1 MSAMPSKILL
11 FNRGFFV
18 QNLRSVGWIGI
29 VNFLLW
35 FAAIPLQL
43 LMAYSQQKDGAV
55 FPEWK
60 SLYSIS
66 VPFQTMIV
74 FTLPVLLAT
83 LLFRYMQGK
92 QSSDFM
98 HSLPVRR
105 TELFCQQAVFGVML
119 IVIPIVLISLLTV
132 VCRYG
137 LSLSMPLS
145 IGDII
150 RWTWETVI
158 MELFVFAAS
167 VFVGMMT
174 GMSTLQVVFTY
185 ILFLFP
191 AGITILLLTNTSFL
205 LVGFP
210 ADYYLSKNLEEIVPF
225 YRYLNFEAEPLTAG
239 ESLVYLLLIM
249 LFLIFAIWL
258 YQKRHS
264 EAATQA
270 LAFPVLRPIFKYG
283 VAFCTMLVGGFYF
296 GAMQNQFSWI
306 VFGYVTFSFIGFFVA
321 EMIIE
326 KTWRVFHKWKG
337 YAYFAAAMVVI
348 GILVHLDIT
357 GYEKRLPA
365 LEDIRQVYF
374 GSSVYDFVEN
384 GQRSYVPFEQ
394 ENQFLKEKEN
404 IRAVYAFHQQLV
416 KDQPRPFPFEPYR
429 QVESQRQVVIGYV
442 FKDGKRMI
450 RKYSVPFEPYLSYY
464 QPILESK
471 EYKKNYYLLL
481 RDQGYSPIRQVAF
494 RTPETGEKTLMII
507 EPQQIDSFIE
517 ALKADLME
525 EPASAMVDSGKV
537 WQGDIELLQSD
548 GDTIHLMWKKTYTHV
563 EKWLKDHHLLE
574 KARGSAE

>member
-1 MSAMPSKILL
+1 MPSKILS
-11 FNRGFFV
+11 FNRGLFV

-29 VNFLLW
+29 VHFLLW

-43 LMAYSQQKDGAV
+43 LMAYSQKEDGGIY
-55 FPEWK
+55 PEWE

-66 VPFQTMIV
+66 ASFQTMIV
-74 FTLPVLLAT
+74 FTLPVLLAA

-92 QSSDFM
+92 RSSDFI
-98 HSLPVRR
+98 HSLPLQR

-119 IVIPIVLISLLTV
+119 IVFPIVLISLLTI

-137 LSLSMPLS
+137 LSPSVTLT

-150 RWTWETVI
+150 RWTWETAI

-174 GMSTLQVVFTY
+174 GMSTLQIVLTY

-191 AGITILLLTNTSFL
+191 AGITYLLLTNTSFL
-205 LVGFP
+205 LVGFSV
-210 ADYYLSKNLEEIVPF
+210 DYYLSKNLEAIVPF
-225 YRYLNFEAEPLTAG
+225 IRYLNLEVESLTAG
-239 ESLVYLLLIM
+239 ELLVYLLLII
-249 LFLIFAIWL
+249 LFLILAIWL

-270 LAFPVLRPIFKYG
+270 LAFPVFRPIFKYG
-283 VAFCTMLVGGFYF
+283 VAFCTMLFGGFYF
-296 GAMQNQFSWI
+296 GATQNQFSWI
-306 VFGYVTFSFIGFFVA
+306 LFGYVTFSFIGFFIA
-321 EMIIE
+321 EMVIE

-337 YAYFAAAMVVI
+337 YVYFAATMVVI
-348 GILVHLDIT
+348 GILIHLDIT

-384 GQRSYVPFEQ
+384 GKRSYVPFAQ

-416 KDQPRPFPFEPYR
+416 KDQPRPSRFTG
-429 QVESQRQVVIGYV
+429 QRQVAIGYV
-442 FKDGKRMI
+442 LKDGKRMI
-450 RKYSVPFEPYLSYY
+450 REYSVPIESYLSYY

-494 RTPETGEKTLMII
+494 YRPETGEKTLTII
-507 EPQQIDSFIE
+507 EPQQIDSFVE

-525 EPASAMVDSGKV
+525 EPARAMLDSSYV

-548 GDTIHLMWKKTYTHV
+548 GDTIPLAWKKTYTHV
-563 EKWLKDHHLLE
+563 EKWLKDHQLLE
-574 KARGSAE
+574 KARGNAE

>member
-1 MSAMPSKILL
+1 MRSKILS
-11 FNRGFFV
+11 FNRGLLV
-18 QNLRSVGWIGI
+18 QNLRSVSWIGI
-29 VNFLLW
+29 VHFLLW

-43 LMAYSQQKDGAV
+43 LMAYSQQKDGG
-55 FPEWK
+55 FNPEWE
-60 SLYSIS
+60 SLYNIS
-66 VPFQTMIV
+66 ASFQTMIV

-98 HSLPVRR
+98 HSLPVQRA
-105 TELFCQQAVFGVML
+105 ELFCQQAVFGVGL
-119 IVIPIVLISLLTV
+119 VVLPIALVSLLTI

-137 LSLSMPLS
+137 LSFSVPLTA
-145 IGDII
+145 GDII
-150 RWTWETVI
+150 RWTWETAI

-191 AGITILLLTNTSFL
+191 AGITVLLLTNTSFL

-210 ADYYLSKNLEEIVPF
+210 ADYYLSKNLEKIVPF
-225 YRYLNFEAEPLTAG
+225 FRYLQLEAEPLTAG
-239 ESLVYLLLIM
+239 ELLAYLLLIM
-249 LFLIFAIWL
+249 LFLILAIWL

-270 LAFPVLRPIFKYG
+270 LAFSVLRPIFKYG
-283 VAFCTMLVGGFYF
+283 VAFCAMLLGGFYF
-296 GAMQNQFSWI
+296 GVTQNQFSWI
-306 VFGYVTFSFIGFFVA
+306 VFGYITFSWIGFFIA

-326 KTWRVFHKWKG
+326 KTWRVFYKWKG
-337 YAYFAAAMVVI
+337 YVYFAAAMVTI

-374 GSSVYDFVEN
+374 GGSVYDFAEN
-384 GQRSYVPFEQ
+384 GKRSYVPFEQ

-416 KDQPRPFPFEPYR
+416 NDQPKPSPFTE
-429 QVESQRQVVIGYV
+429 QRQVVIGYV
-442 FKDGKRMI
+442 LKDGKRMI
-450 RKYSVPFEPYLSYY
+450 RQYHVPSDQYFSYY
-464 QPILESK
+464 KPILESK

-494 RTPETGEKTLMII
+494 HSPETGEKTLTII
-507 EPQQIDSFIE
+507 EPKQIDLFIE
-517 ALKADLME
+517 ALKTDLME
-525 EPASAMVDSGKV
+525 EPASSMLDDNV
-537 WQGDIELLQSD
+537 WEGDIELLQSD
-548 GDTIHLMWKKTYTHV
+548 GDIIRLEWKKTYTHV
-563 EKWLKDHHLLE
+563 EKWLKDHHLFE
-574 KARGSAE
+574 KAQGNAE

>member
-1 MSAMPSKILL
+1 MPSKILS
-11 FNRGFFV
+11 FNRGLFV

-29 VNFLLW
+29 VHFLLW

-43 LMAYSQQKDGAV
+43 LMAYSQQKDGGIY
-55 FPEWK
+55 PEWE

-66 VPFQTMIV
+66 APFQSMIV
-74 FTLPVLLAT
+74 FTLPVLLAAF
-83 LLFRYMQGK
+83 LFRYMQGK
-92 QSSDFM
+92 PSSDFM
-98 HSLPVRR
+98 HSLPVQRA
-105 TELFCQQAVFGVML
+105 ELFCQQVVFGVML
-119 IVIPIVLISLLTV
+119 IVIPIVLVSLLTV

-137 LSLSMPLS
+137 LSLSVPLTIS
-145 IGDII
+145 DII
-150 RWTWETVI
+150 RWMWETAI
-158 MELFVFAAS
+158 MELFVFAAG

-191 AGITILLLTNTSFL
+191 AGITILLLANTSFL
-205 LVGFP
+205 LIGFP
-210 ADYYLSKNLEEIVPF
+210 AGYYLSKNLETIVPF
-225 YRYLNFEAEPLTAG
+225 FRYLNLEAEPLAAG
-239 ESLVYLLLIM
+239 ESLIYLLFIM
-249 LFLIFAIWL
+249 LFLILAIWL

-296 GAMQNQFSWI
+296 GVTQNQFSWI
-306 VFGYVTFSFIGFFVA
+306 VFGYVTFSFIGFFIA

-337 YAYFAAAMVVI
+337 YTYFAAAMVVI

-384 GQRSYVPFEQ
+384 GERSYVPFEQ

-416 KDQPRPFPFEPYR
+416 KDQPRSFPSEA
-429 QVESQRQVVIGYV
+429 QRQVVIGYV
-442 FKDGKRMI
+442 FKNGKRMI
-450 RKYSVPFEPYLSYY
+450 RQYGVPSEPYFSYY

-494 RTPETGEKTLMII
+494 RHPETSEKTLTII

-525 EPASAMVDSGKV
+525 EPASAMLDSGKV

-548 GDTIHLMWKKTYTHV
+548 GDTILLAWKETYTHV
-563 EKWLKDHHLLE
+563 EKWLKDHHLLA
-574 KARGSAE
+574 KARGNAE

>member
-1 MSAMPSKILL
+1 MPAMPSKILS
-11 FNRGFFV
+11 FNRGLFV

-29 VNFLLW
+29 VHFLLW

-43 LMAYSQQKDGAV
+43 LMAYSQQKDGGV
-55 FPEWK
+55 FIEWK
-60 SLYSIS
+60 NLYSIS
-66 VPFQTMIV
+66 AEFQTMIV
-74 FTLPVLLAT
+74 FTLPVLLAA

-98 HSLPVRR
+98 HSLPVQRA
-105 TELFCQQAVFGVML
+105 ELFCQQAVFGVML
-119 IVIPIVLISLLTV
+119 IVIPIVLISLLAI

-137 LSLSMPLS
+137 LSFSVPLA

-150 RWTWETVI
+150 RWTWETAI
-158 MELFVFAAS
+158 MELFVFAAA

-191 AGITILLLTNTSFL
+191 AGITMLLLTNTSYL

-210 ADYYLSKNLEEIVPF
+210 ADYYLSQNLEAIVPF
-225 YRYLNFEAEPLTAG
+225 FRYLKLEAEPLTAG
-239 ESLVYLLLIM
+239 ESLAYLLLIM
-249 LFLIFAIWL
+249 VFLILAIWL

-270 LAFPVLRPIFKYG
+270 LAFPALRPIFKYG

-296 GAMQNQFSWI
+296 GATQNQFSWI

-374 GSSVYDFVEN
+374 GGSVYDFVEN
-384 GQRSYVPFEQ
+384 GKRSYVPFEQ

-416 KDQPRPFPFEPYR
+416 KDQPRPSRFTD
-429 QVESQRQVVIGYV
+429 QRQVAIGYV
-442 FKDGKRMI
+442 LKNGKRMI
-450 RKYSVPFEPYLSYY
+450 RQYNVPSEPYFSYY
-464 QPILESK
+464 KPILESK

-494 RTPETGEKTLMII
+494 YHPETGGKTLTII

-525 EPASAMVDSGKV
+525 ESASAMLDSHKV

-563 EKWLKDHHLLE
+563 EKWLKDHQLLE
-574 KARGSAE
+574 KTRGNAK

>member
-1 MSAMPSKILL
+1 MSAMPSKILS
-11 FNRGFFV
+11 FNRGLFV

-29 VNFLLW
+29 VHFLLW

-66 VPFQTMIV
+66 APFQTMIV
-74 FTLPVLLAT
+74 FTLPVLLAV

-98 HSLPVRR
+98 HSLPVQR
-105 TELFCQQAVFGVML
+105 TELFCQQAVFGAVL
-119 IVIPIVLISLLTV
+119 IVVPLMLISLFSA
-132 VCRYG
+132 VCRFG
-137 LSLSMPLS
+137 LSLSVPLT
-145 IGDII
+145 IGDIV

-225 YRYLNFEAEPLTAG
+225 YRYLNLEAEPLTAG

-326 KTWRVFHKWKG
+326 KTWRVFYKWKG
-337 YAYFAAAMVVI
+337 YVYFATAMVVI
-348 GILVHLDIT
+348 VMLIHLDIT

-384 GQRSYVPFEQ
+384 EKRSYVPFEQ

-416 KDQPRPFPFEPYR
+416 NDQPKPSPFTE
-429 QVESQRQVVIGYV
+429 QRQVVIGYV
-442 FKDGKRMI
+442 LKDGKRMI
-450 RKYSVPFEPYLSYY
+450 REYSVPIEPYLSYY
-464 QPILESK
+464 KPILESK

-494 RTPETGEKTLMII
+494 YHPETGGKTLTII

-525 EPASAMVDSGKV
+525 EPASAMLDSGKV
-537 WQGDIELLQSD
+537 WQGNIELLQSD
-548 GDTIHLMWKKTYTHV
+548 GDNIPLAWKKTYTHV

>member
-1 MSAMPSKILL
+1 MPSKILS

-29 VNFLLW
+29 VHFLLW

-43 LMAYSQQKDGAV
+43 LMAYSQQKDSGI
-55 FPEWK
+55 FPEWE

-66 VPFQTMIV
+66 AEFQTMIV

-98 HSLPVRR
+98 HSLPVQRA
-105 TELFCQQAVFGVML
+105 ELFCQQAVFGVGL
-119 IVIPIVLISLLTV
+119 VVLPIALISLLTI

-137 LSLSMPLS
+137 LSFSMPLTV
-145 IGDII
+145 GDIV
-150 RWTWETVI
+150 RWTWETAI

-191 AGITILLLTNTSFL
+191 AGITVLLLTNTSFL

-225 YRYLNFEAEPLTAG
+225 FRYLRLEAAPLTAG
-239 ESLVYLLLIM
+239 ELLAYLLLIM

-264 EAATQA
+264 EAATQT
-270 LAFPVLRPIFKYG
+270 LAFPVLRPVFKYG
-283 VAFCTMLVGGFYF
+283 VAFCTMLLGGFYF
-296 GAMQNQFSWI
+296 GVTQNQFSWI
-306 VFGYVTFSFIGFFVA
+306 VFGYITFSFIGFFVA

-326 KTWRVFHKWKG
+326 KTWRVFYKWKG

-384 GQRSYVPFEQ
+384 GERSYEPFEQ

-404 IRAVYAFHQQLV
+404 IHAVYAFHQQLV
-416 KDQPRPFPFEPYR
+416 KDQPRSFPSEA
-429 QVESQRQVVIGYV
+429 QRQVVIGYV
-442 FKDGKRMI
+442 LKDGKRMI
-450 RKYSVPFEPYLSYY
+450 RQYHVPSDQYFSYF

-481 RDQGYSPIRQVAF
+481 RDQGYSPIRQISF
-494 RTPETGEKTLMII
+494 RSPKTNEKTLTII
-507 EPQQIDSFIE
+507 EPKQIDSFIE
-517 ALKADLME
+517 ALKTDLME
-525 EPASAMVDSGKV
+525 EPASSMLDSDNV
-537 WQGDIELLQSD
+537 WEGGIELLQSD
-548 GDTIHLMWKKTYTHV
+548 GDIIHVEWKKTYTHINQ
-563 EKWLKDHHLLE
+563 WLEEHKLLS
-574 KARGSAE
+574 KARDDME